1 VRAGRMK
8 ERKLDLHLSGKIAV
22 VTGASKG
29 IGLAVTKAFVDAGT
43 HVVAGSRTP
52 GKQLPLLEESGQ
64 VSFVSVDLTQPG
76 AAEEL
81 IAAASHRG
89 GIDILINNVGGATAR
104 PGGLASISDDEWRA
118 SWDLNVMGVVRPTR
132 AALPAIER
140 RGGGSIVIVSSIS
153 AYSPGPNTY
162 DYCAAKAAV
171 ANFAKALSKDL
182 APRNIR
188 VNSVSPGP
196 VATEKWTEQGG
207 MADGLAAARG
217 QTADEV
223 GAELASSA
231 PTGRFTT
238 PEEVADVVLFLAS
251 DRGGNITG
259 SDYRIDGGYVT
270 TV

>member
-1 VRAGRMK
+1 M
-8 ERKLDLHLSGKIAV
+8 DLHLSGKTAV
-22 VTGASKG
+22 VTGASRG
-29 IGLAVTKAFVDAGT
+29 IGLAVTKALVDAGA

-52 GKQLPLLEESGQ
+52 GKQLPLLEERGQ
-64 VSFVSVDLTQPG
+64 LSFVSVDLTHPG

-81 IAAASHRG
+81 IAAANYRG
-89 GIDILINNVGGATAR
+89 GIDVLINNVGGATVR
-104 PGGLASISDDEWRA
+104 PGGLVSISDDEWRA

-132 AALPAIER
+132 AALPEIER

-153 AYSPGPNTY
+153 AYAPGPDTY

-171 ANFAKALSKDL
+171 ANFAKALSKEL
-182 APRNIR
+182 APKNIR

-196 VATEKWTEQGG
+196 VSTERWMKQGG
-207 MADGLAAARG
+207 LADEFAAARD

-223 GAELASSA
+223 RAELASSS
-231 PTGRFTT
+231 PTGRFST
-238 PEEVADVVLFLAS
+238 PEEVADLVAFLAS
-251 DRGGNITG
+251 DRAGNITG

>member
-1 VRAGRMK
+1 M
-8 ERKLDLHLSGKIAV
+8 DLHLSGKTAV

-29 IGLAVTKAFVDAGT
+29 IGLAITKALVDAGV

-52 GKQLPLLEESGQ
+52 GKQLPVLEESGQ

-81 IAAASHRG
+81 IAVASRRG
-89 GIDILINNVGGATAR
+89 GIDVLINNVGGATAR
-104 PGGLASISDDEWRA
+104 PGGLAGISDDEWRA
-118 SWDLNVMGVVRPTR
+118 SWDLNMMGVVRPTR
-132 AALPAIER
+132 AALPEIER

-182 APRNIR
+182 APSNIR

-196 VATEKWTEQGG
+196 VSTEKWTDRGG

-223 GAELASSA
+223 RADLASSA

-238 PEEVADVVLFLAS
+238 PAEVADVVVFLAS
-251 DRGGNITG
+251 DRCGNITG

>member
-1 VRAGRMK
+1 M
-8 ERKLDLHLSGKIAV
+8 DLHLSGKTAV

-29 IGLAVTKAFVDAGT
+29 IGLAITKALVDAGAY
-43 HVVAGSRTP
+43 VVAGSRTP
-52 GKQLPLLEESGQ
+52 GKQLPLLEESGK

-81 IAAASHRG
+81 VAAASHRG
-89 GIDILINNVGGATAR
+89 GIDVLVNNVGGATAR
-104 PGGLASISDDEWRA
+104 PGGFASISDDEWRG
-118 SWDLNVMGVVRPTR
+118 SWDLNLMGVVRPTR
-132 AALPAIER
+132 AALPAMER
-140 RGGGSIVIVSSIS
+140 RGGGCVVIVSSIS

-171 ANFAKALSKDL
+171 ANVAKALSKEL
-182 APRNIR
+182 ADSNIR

-196 VATEKWTEQGG
+196 VSTDKWTEEGG
-207 MADGLAAARG
+207 IVDGLAAARG

-223 GAELASSA
+223 RAELSGSA

-251 DRGGNITG
+251 DRAGNITG
-259 SDYRIDGGYVT
+259 SDYRIDGGYVAT
-270 TV
+270 I

>member
-1 VRAGRMK
+1 M
-8 ERKLDLHLSGKIAV
+8 DLHLSGKTAV

-29 IGLAVTKAFVDAGT
+29 IGLAVTKALADAGAY
-43 HVVAGSRTP
+43 VVAGSRTP

-81 IAAASHRG
+81 IAAASRRG
-89 GIDILINNVGGATAR
+89 GIDVLINNVGGATGR
-104 PGGLASISDDEWRA
+104 PGGFANISDDDWRA
-118 SWDLNVMGVVRPTR
+118 SWDLNMMGVVRPTR
-132 AALPAIER
+132 AALPEIER
-140 RGGGSIVIVSSIS
+140 RGGGSIVIVSSIN
-153 AYSPGPNTY
+153 AYHPTPNAY

-182 APRNIR
+182 APKNIR

-196 VATEKWTEQGG
+196 VSTERWMERGG
-207 MADGLAAARG
+207 VADGLAAVSG

-223 GAELASSA
+223 RAELASSA

-238 PEEVADVVLFLAS
+238 PEEVADLILFLAS
-251 DRGGNITG
+251 DRAGNITG
-259 SDYRIDGGYVT
+259 SDYRIDGGFVT

>member
-1 VRAGRMK
+1 M
-8 ERKLDLHLSGKIAV
+8 DLHLSGKTAV

-29 IGLAVTKAFVDAGT
+29 IGLAVTKAFVDSGA

-52 GKQLPLLEESGQ
+52 GKHLPLLEESGQ
-64 VSFVSVDLTQPG
+64 VSFVSVELTQPG

-81 IAAASHRG
+81 IAAANHRG
-89 GIDILINNVGGATAR
+89 GIDVLINNVGGATAR
-104 PGGLASISDDEWRA
+104 PGGLASISDDDWRA

-162 DYCAAKAAV
+162 DYCAKAAV

-196 VATEKWTEQGG
+196 VATEKWTERGG

-223 GAELASSA
+223 RAELASSA
-231 PTGRFTT
+231 ATGRFTT
-238 PEEVADVVLFLAS
+238 PQEVADVVLFLAS

>member
-1 VRAGRMK
+1 MDLRLAGK
-8 ERKLDLHLSGKIAV
+8 TAV

-29 IGLAVTKAFVDAGT
+29 IGLAVTKALVGAGA

-52 GKQLPLLEESGQ
+52 GKHLPLLEEGGH
-64 VSFVSVDLTQPG
+64 VSFVSVDLAQPG

-81 IAAASHRG
+81 IAAATYRG
-89 GIDILINNVGGATAR
+89 GIDVLINNVGGATVR
-104 PGGLASISDDEWRA
+104 PGGLSSISDDDWRA
-118 SWDLNVMGVVRPTR
+118 TWDLNVMGVVRPTR
-132 AALPAIER
+132 AALPEIER

-153 AYSPGPNTY
+153 AYAPGPDTY

-171 ANFAKALSKDL
+171 RNFAKALSKDL
-182 APRNIR
+182 APKNIR

-196 VATEKWTEQGG
+196 VSTARFTEPGG
-207 MADGLAAARG
+207 VVDDLAAARG

-223 GAELASSA
+223 RAELASAS

-238 PEEVADVVLFLAS
+238 PDEVADLVVFLSS
-251 DRGGNITG
+251 DRAGNITG
-259 SDYRIDGGYVT
+259 SDYRIDGGYVA

>member
-1 VRAGRMK
+1 M
-8 ERKLDLHLSGKIAV
+8 DLHLSGKTAV
-22 VTGASKG
+22 VTGASRG
-29 IGLAVTKAFVDAGT
+29 IGLAVTKALVDAGA

-52 GKQLPLLEESGQ
+52 GKQLPLLEESGR

-81 IAAASHRG
+81 IAAATYRG
-89 GIDILINNVGGATAR
+89 GIDVLINNVGGATMR

-132 AALPAIER
+132 AALPEIER
-140 RGGGSIVIVSSIS
+140 RGGGSIVIVSSIN
-153 AYSPGPNTY
+153 AYLPRPHAY

-171 ANFAKALSKDL
+171 ANFAKALSIEL
-182 APRNIR
+182 APKNIR
-188 VNSVSPGP
+188 VNTVSPGA
-196 VATEKWTEQGG
+196 VLTERWTARGG
-207 MADGLAAARG
+207 LADGLAAARG

-223 GAELASSA
+223 RAELASAA

-238 PEEVADVVLFLAS
+238 PEEVADLVVFLAS
-251 DRGGNITG
+251 DRAGNITG
-259 SDYRIDGGYVT
+259 SDYRIDGGFVT

>member
-1 VRAGRMK
+1 MRAGRMK
-8 ERKLDLHLSGKIAV
+8 GAHMDLHLSGKTAV

-29 IGLAVTKAFVDAGT
+29 IGLAVTKALVAAGAY
-43 HVVAGSRTP
+43 VVAGSRTP
-52 GKQLPLLEESGQ
+52 GKQLPLLEERGQ

-81 IAAASHRG
+81 IAAATYRG
-89 GIDILINNVGGATAR
+89 GIDVLINNVGGATVH
-104 PGGLASISDDEWRA
+104 PGELASISDDEWRA

-132 AALPAIER
+132 AALPEIER

-171 ANFAKALSKDL
+171 TNFAKALSKDL
-182 APRNIR
+182 APKNIR
-188 VNSVSPGP
+188 VNSVSPGA
-196 VATEKWTEQGG
+196 VSTERWMEPGG
-207 MADGLAAARG
+207 TADAFAAIRG

-223 GAELASSA
+223 RAELATAA

-238 PEEVADVVLFLAS
+238 PEEVADLVVFLAS
-251 DRGGNITG
+251 DRAGNITG
-259 SDYRIDGGYVT
+259 SDFRIDGGYVT